1 MGIHALCLQEY
12 ERFNSARSTLAR
24 HTDRAVEWFAD
35 DTGDILGAI
44 VYHPGDLAWSWVVVA
59 RDHDDGTFRALDRDA
74 ARRALDDARRQ
85 LVEKMAMALR

>member
-1 MGIHALCLQEY
+1 M
-12 ERFNSARSTLAR
+12 SAIRSRPVSAAASSLRLDTGELR
-24 HTDRAVEWFAD
+24 G
-35 DTGDILGAI
+35 TGDILGAI

-74 ARRALDDARRQ
+74 ARHVLDDARRR